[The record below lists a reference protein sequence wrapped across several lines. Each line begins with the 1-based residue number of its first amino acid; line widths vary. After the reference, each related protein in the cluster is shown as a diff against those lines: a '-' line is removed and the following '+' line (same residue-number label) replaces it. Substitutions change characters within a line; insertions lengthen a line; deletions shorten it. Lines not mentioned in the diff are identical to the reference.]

1 MAERF
6 QQMAETHME
15 KNIMKREIFANIAI
29 ALEFDANH
37 PLQDVQNDVFTL
49 AGIFGHTH
57 VRHRFRFPNGEAPFL
72 FLA

>member
-15 KNIMKREIFANIAI
+15 KNIMKREIFANITI

-49 AGIFGHTH
+49 AGIF
-57 VRHRFRFPNGEAPFL
+57 
-72 FLA
+72 